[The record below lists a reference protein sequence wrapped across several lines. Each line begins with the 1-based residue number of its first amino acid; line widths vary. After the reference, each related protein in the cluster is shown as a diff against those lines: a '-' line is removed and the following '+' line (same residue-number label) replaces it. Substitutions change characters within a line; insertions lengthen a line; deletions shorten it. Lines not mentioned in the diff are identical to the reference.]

1 LFLSELYHIYDIR
14 SSVWSRVIAYVWSK
28 VIAYVWSRV

>member
-14 SSVWSRVIAYVWSK
+14 PSVWSWGLLMYGLV
-28 VIAYVWSRV
+28 